1 MSRCRACDYQR
12 TKRKNRQ
19 LDIHRNITP
28 VEGKVKKSVS
38 RGFSRVGRPVGGS
51 LSNLFVDESV
61 HPTRKLD
68 LRSNVI
74 GSEGV
79 VSLEG
84 SDNAV
89 PVEVNSSSTDIRG

>member
-1 MSRCRACDYQR
+1 MRVAACPKAKLQNECFLVFLGVSFQHGFER
-12 TKRKNRQ
+12 FTP
-19 LDIHRNITP
+19 LDGI
-28 VEGKVKKSVS
+28 G
-38 RGFSRVGRPVGGS
+38 GLVGGS

-89 PVEVNSSSTDIRG
+89 PVEVNSSSTNIRG